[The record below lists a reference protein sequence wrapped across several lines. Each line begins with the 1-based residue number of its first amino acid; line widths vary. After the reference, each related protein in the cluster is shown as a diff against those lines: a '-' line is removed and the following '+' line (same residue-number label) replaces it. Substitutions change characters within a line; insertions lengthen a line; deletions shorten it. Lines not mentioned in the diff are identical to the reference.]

1 MHNWMMMKKTT
12 TLIFAVLAFC
22 LSGALPVV
30 AQATKTTQIVADQFV
45 VRDAENKSEF
55 IGNVIVTQPDL
66 NVWADKVVVNYG
78 AGGTSDIKTFIATGN
93 VKIQSESQTATG
105 KRAVYD
111 PSTRILHLTGDVVV
125 INDGGSVVSQELF
138 VNLATNITTFTSG
151 GTGERVTGLF
161 TQGN

>member
-1 MHNWMMMKKTT
+1 MKKAWFVS
-12 TLIFAVLAFC
+12 LSILVLSFGLASP
-22 LSGALPVV
+22 LR

-66 NVWADKVVVNYG
+66 KVWADRVVVNYG
-78 AGGTSDIKTFIATGN
+78 EGGTSDIKTFIAIGN

-105 KRAVYD
+105 QRAVYD
-111 PSTRILHLTGDVVV
+111 PATRILHLSGDVVV
-125 INDGGSVVSQELF
+125 INDGGSVVSKELF